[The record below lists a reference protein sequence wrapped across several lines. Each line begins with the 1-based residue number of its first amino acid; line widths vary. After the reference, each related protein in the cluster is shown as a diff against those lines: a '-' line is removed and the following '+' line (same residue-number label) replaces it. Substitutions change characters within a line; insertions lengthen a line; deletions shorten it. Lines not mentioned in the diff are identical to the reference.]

1 MSNFKKFFFV
11 LVSLALSTQVFAE
24 KIWIDV
30 RSTEEYSQDHIE
42 GDANI
47 PLASLDAAALA
58 TEYGKEAEIVLYC
71 RSGNRAGQAKTQLEA
86 AGFTHVSNAGSI
98 GDVRKQRELPTPP
111 ASPTQ

>member
-58 TEYGKEAEIVLYC
+58 TKYGKEAEIVLYC
-71 RSGNRAGQAKTQLEA
+71 RSGNRAGQAKMQLEA

-111 ASPTQ
+111 ASPAQ